1 MPRASDLKRNEVVE
15 LKNQLLLVKEI
26 EVHSPSA
33 RGAVTLYKIRFSNV
47 RTGLKQDEAFKGDD
61 MLVTVQLDRRSVSFS
76 YIDGDDYV
84 FMDTED
90 FSQYLLKKESIAEQ
104 LQFIT
109 DTISGLHVLLVEDE
123 VIALELPQTVEMVV
137 TETSPAMK
145 AASASARTKPATF
158 STGLIVQV
166 PEYLEQGGKVRIH
179 TGEKRFT
186 GRAD

>member
-76 YIDGDDYV
+76 PK
-84 FMDTED
+84 FCNPD
-90 FSQYLLKKESIAEQ
+90 FRNQ
-104 LQFIT
+104 T
-109 DTISGLHVLLVEDE
+109 D
-123 VIALELPQTVEMVV
+123 Q
-137 TETSPAMK
+137 
-145 AASASARTKPATF
+145 
-158 STGLIVQV
+158 
-166 PEYLEQGGKVRIH
+166 
-179 TGEKRFT
+179 
-186 GRAD
+186 